1 MRFYRRGPGGK
12 FGYRSRRSDE
22 QTERSM
28 TAETTLASQDLNLT
42 NPAFFAEGDPHALWR
57 RLRAEDP
64 VHWTQ
69 TSYGRGY
76 WSLTRLNDVRAVY
89 TDPVL
94 FSAQKSGATLPLTA
108 EFADPARSPSIRLA
122 MEGAM
127 LAANDPPRHNKMRHV
142 LHHRFLPKAVAQLDG
157 FVGDLAATLI
167 GDLIRCGD
175 CDFVNDIAAKLPS
188 TVIFE
193 IMDLPREDWPMLFE
207 MANMA
212 SAPADAD
219 YGATEALQARTQAVR
234 TVIGYVQDLARK
246 RRGSGANDLISIL
259 ARAEIDG
266 VPFNENEIGYNG
278 FMFIAAGQETTRN
291 TLAGGLLELINR
303 PDQMRRLRADR
314 SLLTTLPDEFV
325 RWVSP
330 VTHVLRTATADTVL
344 GDKQIRAGDWVVLWN
359 GAANRDAGAI
369 DNADAFDI
377 GRPPTPHV
385 GFGAGDHF
393 CLGALVARLQLRHIM
408 RAFLDRVAAIE
419 LTGPVRRVASHQFPG
434 YKHMPVRVTPA

>member
-1 MRFYRRGPGGK
+1 MAM
-12 FGYRSRRSDE
+12 DD
-22 QTERSM
+22 
-28 TAETTLASQDLNLT
+28 TLASQDLHLT
-42 NPAFFAEGDPHALWR
+42 TPSFFADGDPHALWR

-76 WSLTRLNDVRAVY
+76 WSVTRLPDVRTVY
-89 TDPVL
+89 TNPVL

-108 EFADPARSPSIRLA
+108 EFADPDKSPSIRLA

-127 LAANDPPRHNKMRHV
+127 LASNDPPRHNKMRQV
-142 LHHRFLPKAVAQLDG
+142 LHHRFLPRAVGQMDE
-157 FVGDLAATLI
+157 FVSKLATDLV
-167 GDLIRCGD
+167 GDLIRFGE

-193 IMDLPREDWPMLFE
+193 IMQLPREDWPMLFD
-207 MANMA
+207 MANKG

-219 YGATEALQARTQAVR
+219 YGGAEALAARTQAVR
-234 TVIGYVQDLARK
+234 TVIAYVQDLARK
-246 RRGSGANDLISIL
+246 RRGSGENDLISIL

-291 TLAGGLLELINR
+291 SLAGGMLELMRR
-303 PDQMRRLRADR
+303 PAEMERLRADR
-314 SLLTTLPDEFV
+314 SLLATLPDEFV

-330 VTHVLRTATADTVL
+330 VTHVLRTATADTTL
-344 GDKQIRAGDWVVLWN
+344 GGKEIRAGDWVVLWN
-359 GAANRDAGAI
+359 GSANRDTDAI
-369 DNADAFDI
+369 EGADAFDI

-393 CLGALVARLQLRHIM
+393 CLGALIARLQLRHIM
-408 RAFLDRVAAIE
+408 RALLDRVATIE
-419 LTGPVRRVASHQFPG
+419 MTGPVRRVASHQFPG
-434 YKHMPVRVTPA
+434 FKSMPVRVTPR